1 LWIAG
6 RGFGCLGEPAAGLK
20 RREKKL
26 KLILHDL
33 RIPIEEDGT
42 AAYIKAAAEQ
52 LNVLETAV
60 HINKIL
66 NKAFDISDKEQFF
79 VDLSV
84 VVAVSDSF
92 DNKDGH
98 PLYVEEITP
107 PRKSKNTTERPVI
120 IGFGPAGM
128 FAALELIEHGLKPII
143 FERGEKIEERT
154 REVQKFK
161 KQRVL
166 NPESNIQ
173 FGEGGAGSFSDGKIF
188 SRKRNTKYVSK
199 MLDTF
204 VRFGAP
210 EKIGY
215 VAKPHLGTDVLCV
228 IVRNMRNYIL
238 EQGGEIHFHS
248 KMTDLL
254 LSEKGVV
261 GVVINGDQEY
271 QCSSLYLAVG
281 HSADDTFEMLQKKG
295 VYLEQK
301 HVSVGLRVEHPVH
314 VINRLRYGKK
324 YENFPGIGTA
334 TYSLNHT
341 DRIKKRGV
349 HTFCMCPG
357 GEMLNASSENGML
370 VVNGMSYSRQSSK
383 FSNAGLIVTCKTEDY
398 PSIDPLAGVE
408 FQKKIERKAFKAGGG
423 DWKVPAQN
431 LLDYMSGKFSGEL
444 NENSCATGVQSADL
458 TELFPDFVNDA
469 LRATFSLW
477 EKEYPSF
484 ITAQAILFG
493 AETRTAAPLRI
504 LRGKNFESVNTPK
517 LYPIGEGAG
526 YAGGIT
532 SSATDGIKAV
542 QAILSVP

>member
-1 LWIAG
+1 M
-6 RGFGCLGEPAAGLK
+6 
-20 RREKKL
+20 
-26 KLILHDL
+26 
-33 RIPIEEDGT
+33 RIPVEEDGRE
-42 AAYIKAAAEQ
+42 AYIKAASGK
-52 LNVLETAV
+52 LNVSKTAV
-60 HINKIL
+60 SIIKIL
-66 NKAFDISDKEQFF
+66 NKSLDMGDKEQFF
-79 VDLSV
+79 FDLTLV
-84 VVAVSDSF
+84 VNTSDSF
-92 DNKDGH
+92 DNKDDI
-98 PLYVEEITP
+98 PLYTQEIAP
-107 PRKSKNTTERPVI
+107 ERKLRNDADRPVI

-128 FAALELIEHGLKPII
+128 FAALELIEHGIKPII
-143 FERGEKIEERT
+143 FERGEKIEVRT
-154 REVQKFK
+154 RDVQKFK
-161 KQRVL
+161 KKRVL
-166 NPESNIQ
+166 DPESNIQ
-173 FGEGGAGSFSDGKIF
+173 FGEGGAGSYSDGKIF

-210 EKIGY
+210 ERIGY

-238 EQGGEIHFHS
+238 EQGGEIHFRS
-248 KMTDLL
+248 KMTNLL
-254 LSEKGVV
+254 LSDNTVV
-261 GVVINGDQEY
+261 GVVINGEKEV

-295 VYLEQK
+295 VHLEQK
-301 HVSVGLRVEHPVH
+301 HVSVGLRLEHPVH
-314 VINRLRYGKK
+314 VINRFRYGKK
-324 YENFPGIGTA
+324 YEDFPGIGTA

-341 DRIKKRGV
+341 DRIKRRGV

-357 GEMLNASSENGML
+357 GEMLNASSENGRL

-383 FSNAGLIVTCKTEDY
+383 FSNAGMIVTCKTDDY
-398 PSIDPLAGVE
+398 PSGDPLAGIE
-408 FQKKIERKAFKAGGG
+408 FQKKIERKAFHAGGG

-431 LLDYMSGKFSGEL
+431 LLDFMSGKISGEL

-458 TELFPDFVNDA
+458 KDLFPDFVNDA
-469 LRATFSLW
+469 LMTTFSLW

-484 ITAQAILFG
+484 IISQAILIG

-504 LRGKNFESVNTPK
+504 LRKKNFESVSTQK

-542 QAILSVP
+542 QAVLSA